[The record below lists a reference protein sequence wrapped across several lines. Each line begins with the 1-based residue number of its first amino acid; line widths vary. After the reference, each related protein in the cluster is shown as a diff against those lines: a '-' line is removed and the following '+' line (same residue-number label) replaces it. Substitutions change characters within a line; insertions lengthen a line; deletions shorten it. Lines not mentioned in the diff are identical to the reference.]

1 MTPSAEA
8 VPAAGLLSD
17 HPKSLSK
24 PIKKLFNRLAKNLPK
39 NLSKNLPKNFQKPI
53 DFLKRE

>member
-39 NLSKNLPKNFQKPI
+39 NLSKNFQKPI